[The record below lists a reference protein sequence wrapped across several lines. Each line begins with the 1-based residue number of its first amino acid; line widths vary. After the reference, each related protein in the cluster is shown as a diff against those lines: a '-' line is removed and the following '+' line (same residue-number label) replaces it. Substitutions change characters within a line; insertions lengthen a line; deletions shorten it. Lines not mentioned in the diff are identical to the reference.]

1 MTRLRGFAGADGPAV
16 AWGDVAWGDG
26 DGADM
31 REEAPVG
38 RADGSEVTGAER
50 GNHAV

>member
-1 MTRLRGFAGADGPAV
+1 MTRLRGFAGAVGVDAACGA
-16 AWGDVAWGDG
+16 A